1 MLTYDCLYKKTGQ
14 VKLEGRRSGSFK
26 ISNGT
31 RQGSV
36 LSPALWSVYID
47 DLIKKLRSLKL
58 GVHVG
63 GVWMGATAYADDLL
77 LLAPVRNVLA
87 EMVRVCEEY
96 GQTHNMVFSTDPV
109 PALSKTKCMFFCG
122 KTNGVQYPDPVY
134 LDGKVLPWVTSAEHL
149 GHTLTQSGSMDQ
161 DCKIRRAIFIQ
172 KSLEVREQLHYARP
186 ADIMKAVSV
195 YCGDSYGSMLWS
207 LRSEAAESYFKCW
220 NTCVKLVNKVPR
232 SSFTY
237 LVEDYFAKNQSSM
250 RNQVL
255 GRYHGFF
262 HGLLKSPSQ
271 EVRLLCNMVARD
283 PSSNTADN
291 LSYIKEQSRLSIWKN
306 SSVEIKHALPV
317 RKIPECEQWRLGL
330 LGSLLGMRDQQHLL
344 AADSRRLSSM
354 IDSLCST

>member
-1 MLTYDCLYKKTGQ
+1 M
-14 VKLEGRRSGSFK
+14 
-26 ISNGT
+26 
-31 RQGSV
+31 
-36 LSPALWSVYID
+36 
-47 DLIKKLRSLKL
+47 
-58 GVHVG
+58 
-63 GVWMGATAYADDLL
+63 
-77 LLAPVRNVLA
+77 
-87 EMVRVCEEY
+87 
-96 GQTHNMVFSTDPV
+96 
-109 PALSKTKCMFFCG
+109 
-122 KTNGVQYPDPVY
+122 
-134 LDGKVLPWVTSAEHL
+134 
-149 GHTLTQSGSMDQ
+149 
-161 DCKIRRAIFIQ
+161 
-172 KSLEVREQLHYARP
+172 
-186 ADIMKAVSV
+186 
-195 YCGDSYGSMLWS
+195 
-207 LRSEAAESYFKCW
+207 
-220 NTCVKLVNKVPR
+220 NKVPR

-317 RKIPECEQWRLGL
+317 RKPPECEQWRLGL
-330 LGSLLGMRDQQHLL
+330 LGSLLDMRDQQHLL